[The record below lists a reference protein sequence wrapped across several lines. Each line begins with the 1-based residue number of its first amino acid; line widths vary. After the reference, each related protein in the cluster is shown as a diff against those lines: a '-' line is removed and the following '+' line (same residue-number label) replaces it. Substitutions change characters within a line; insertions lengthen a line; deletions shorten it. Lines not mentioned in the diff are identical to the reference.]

1 MSQQDQGLPEI
12 KLDASDMYREE
23 VFTDRRAGTLRRMIP
38 VTPSGAEDPTRHVLY
53 AGQTQLM
60 TPGGVL
66 PLMFKDGMTRKSLGL
81 DGSEIFDIFG
91 LAGPGKAGNIKPG
104 MDVNVRITRAN
115 GKVEEIKVLCRI
127 DTAEEVEYYRHGG
140 VLPYV
145 LRNLAA
151 A

>member
-66 PLMFKDGMTRKSLGL
+66 PLMFEIEAATLAEAIERFPEAVKQALEDAIEEAREMRREQASRIVVPDAGGGLGPP
-81 DGSEIFDIFG
+81 
-91 LAGPGKAGNIKPG
+91 PGGGKIKF
-104 MDVNVRITRAN
+104 
-115 GKVEEIKVLCRI
+115 
-127 DTAEEVEYYRHGG
+127 
-140 VLPYV
+140 
-145 LRNLAA
+145 
-151 A
+151 